1 MTEIIFTISMTAGIV
16 VVVCIGLTFL
26 GIALG
31 KIEV

>member
-1 MTEIIFTISMTAGIV
+1 MEIIFSICMAAGIV

-26 GIALG
+26 GIAAG